1 MMQEILSEIKTQRL
15 KVLHKQKAVCSLCLL
30 FGLVVAA
37 MGVMNK
43 EGID

>member
-1 MMQEILSEIKTQRL
+1 MMQEKLPEIETQWL
-15 KVLHKQKAVCSLCLL
+15 KVLQKQKAVCILCLL